1 MGEISVREKY
11 KNVNFLR
18 GQSREVEREEGR
30 ERRVGE
36 KVKQEFSVP

>member
-11 KNVNFLR
+11 KKVNFLR
-18 GQSREVEREEGR
+18 GQSREVEREEGS

-36 KVKQEFSVP
+36 KG